1 MSTKTNSEKFLGF
14 VVSGFVSGFGVWSIE
29 QDKIIKN
36 AKMNYSKKKSNLFA
50 ESRRDFS
57 DLIHVNNWQEWI
69 STLDPNR
76 LLCKL
81 QTEWLS
87 DD

>member
-36 AKMNYSKKKSNLFA
+36 AKMNYSKKKAIYLLKVGGISVILFM
-50 ESRRDFS
+50 
-57 DLIHVNNWQEWI
+57 
-69 STLDPNR
+69 STIDRN
-76 LLCKL
+76 
-81 QTEWLS
+81 E
-87 DD
+87 